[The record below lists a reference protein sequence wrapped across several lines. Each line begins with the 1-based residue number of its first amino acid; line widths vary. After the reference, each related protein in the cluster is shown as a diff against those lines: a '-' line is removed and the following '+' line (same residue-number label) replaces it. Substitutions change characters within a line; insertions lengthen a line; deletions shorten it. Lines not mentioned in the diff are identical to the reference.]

1 MQSEAILLPWYM
13 RCTRPQT
20 LAAALGS
27 FVASPAEPPEVP
39 VVGPEDPPEGLYPL
53 TFWVDGQPVASDWF
67 DPGAARNIRESAFLT
82 APVELVLIATLPTA
96 YPGWV
101 RVDLSAVATSHVQL
115 QHLLDLL
122 TARDAAPIHHAGHGR
137 PGLLLGHHWDRLPDE
152 LRLIDPDD
160 EDSHW
165 AVAHHFNGLFNRILY
180 GDDPRAASRF
190 LDSIPGIRGERP
202 DADR

>member
-27 FVASPAEPPEVP
+27 FVAAPAEPPEVP
-39 VVGPEDPPEGLYPL
+39 VVGPEEPPEGLYPL

-67 DPGAARNIRESAFLT
+67 APGAAKNIRESAFLT
-82 APVELVLIATLPTA
+82 DPVELVLIAPLPVA
-96 YPGWV
+96 CPGWV

-122 TARDAAPIHHAGHGR
+122 NARDAAPVNYVGR
-137 PGLLLGHHWDRLPDE
+137 GRMGLLLGHHWDALPDE
-152 LRLIDPDD
+152 LRWIDAED
-160 EDSHW
+160 EESCQAVSH
-165 AVAHHFNGLFNRILY
+165 HCDGLFNRILY
-180 GDDPRAASRF
+180 GDDTQAASRF
-190 LDSIPGIRGERP
+190 LNSIPGIRGERP
-202 DADR
+202 DADC